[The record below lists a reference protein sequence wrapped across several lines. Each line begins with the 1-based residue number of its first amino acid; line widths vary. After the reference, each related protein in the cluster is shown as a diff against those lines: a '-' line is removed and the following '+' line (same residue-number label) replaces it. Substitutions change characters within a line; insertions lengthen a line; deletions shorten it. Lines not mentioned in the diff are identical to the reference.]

1 MITSTSNAK
10 VKRLVNLRKKRKGI
24 SYRRTSDVRGSAG
37 GQTSGN
43 LCDRT
48 FL

>member
-1 MITSTSNAK
+1 MITSTSK
-10 VKRLVNLRKKRKGI
+10 EKESQRYRKGI